1 MFKFKALAFLAVL
14 SACGPLNNSP
24 GAGVR
29 SLGNGLYQI
38 SEMGFMGGTV
48 ASRAAEYC
56 NSLGNKELIVVGN
69 TTQTGMYSGT
79 SYPVLLFRCEDSIQ
93 KTSHRLKS
101 QERKR

>member
-1 MFKFKALAFLAVL
+1 MYKFKALILLTTL

-56 NSLGNKELIVVGN
+56 TSLGNKELTVVGN

-79 SYPVLLFRCEDSIQ
+79 SYPVLLFRCEDSVQ
-93 KTSHRLKS
+93 KASHRSKPRG
-101 QERKR
+101 QKR